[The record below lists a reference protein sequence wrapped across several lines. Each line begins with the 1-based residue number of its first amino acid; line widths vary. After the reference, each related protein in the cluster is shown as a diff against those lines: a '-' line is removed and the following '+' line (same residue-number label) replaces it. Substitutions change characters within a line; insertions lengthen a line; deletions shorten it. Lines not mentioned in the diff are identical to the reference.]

1 MTPLVL
7 AWAAMCLWTTVSSQ
21 PPEMT
26 LQVLYPKIFDNE
38 TLTCS
43 CSDGCIDVFWFRSV
57 RSKNGSVIFQSL
69 VYANKVERVKY
80 RSDMAPKDQDRYKIS
95 VRDSGATV
103 AFSLRI
109 HCVTEMDAE
118 LYSCLFRKQNTH
130 QELSTSGFLLRPGV
144 SPPTLPPVTKPPRK
158 IIPICRCTTRRS
170 NHPKGCGT
178 MVLWPLVGILLGLA
192 VALISTLY
200 YFSRLPRKCRHQ
212 FAKKR

>member
-1 MTPLVL
+1 MTPLAL

-38 TLTCS
+38 TLTCD
-43 CSDGCIDVFWFRSV
+43 CSNGCIDVFWFRSV
-57 RSKNGSVIFQSL
+57 HSKNGSVFQFL
-69 VYANKVERVKY
+69 VHANKVERLKY
-80 RSDMAPKDQDRYKIS
+80 RSDMAPKDQERYRIS

-103 AFSLRI
+103 AFLLRI
-109 HCVTEMDAE
+109 HFVTEMDAGF
-118 LYSCLFRKQNTH
+118 YFCLFRKQNTP
-130 QELSTSGFLLRPGV
+130 QEPLRSGVLLRPGV
-144 SPPTLPPVTKPPRK
+144 SPPTPPPVTKPQRK
-158 IIPICRCTTRRS
+158 IIPICRCTISRS